1 MAEEDVGEKTELPTD
16 RRRQEMRER
25 GNVVRSVDLGVA
37 AATLATTAGLA
48 WLGPDFIENLAE
60 LLKQQLSQPAER
72 TIDLM
77 GVSRRMA
84 GLVFSAITILA
95 GWFLLQVFTAVAINL
110 AQVGFMASW
119 EPVTP
124 QWSRI
129 NPISGLGRLFSTQ
142 SVVRLAGSALK
153 LTVLGL
159 LAYGAIGSHLET
171 ALGETDMGVTTSAE
185 RLGGAMVGLAISF
198 SIALGVLAV
207 MDYGYQY
214 WKFEQDLL
222 MTKQE
227 IRDEFKEMEGDP
239 QIRQQRRDAHRKLA
253 QSKQMNAVTTADA
266 LVTNPTQIA
275 VAIKYDEKKMAAP
288 IVVAKGMNDIAA
300 RMRQIAAEHGVP
312 IIERKPLARALYR
325 DVKVGRPVPEEL
337 YGAVAEIMAYVYRL
351 SGKDKLSQVKSQKS
365 KVGRG
370 G

>member
-1 MAEEDVGEKTELPTD
+1 MAEEQFGDKTEQPTD
-16 RRRQEMRER
+16 RRRHEMRER
-25 GNVVRSVDLGVA
+25 GNVVRSVDLAVA

-48 WLGPDFIENLAE
+48 WLGPDFIENLAG
-60 LLKQQLSQPAER
+60 LLKQQLSQPADR

-84 GLVFSAITILA
+84 ALVVSAVTIMA
-95 GWFLLQVFTAVAINL
+95 GWFLLQMLTAVAINL
-110 AQVGFMASW
+110 AQVGFLVSW

-129 NPISGLGRLFSTQ
+129 NPISGLGRLFSMQ
-142 SVVRLAGSALK
+142 SAVRLAASVLK
-153 LTVLGL
+153 LVVLSL

-171 ALGETDMGVTTSAE
+171 ALGETDLGVARSASN
-185 RLGGAMVGLAISF
+185 LGGAMIGLAVSF
-198 SIALGVLAV
+198 SIALVVLASA
-207 MDYGYQY
+207 DYGFQY
-214 WKFEQDLL
+214 WKFEQDLM

-239 QIRQQRRDAHRKLA
+239 QIRQQRREAHKKLA
-253 QSKQMNAVTTADA
+253 ASKQMNAVKTADA

-275 VAIKYDEKKMAAP
+275 VAIKYDDKTMAAP

-300 RMRQIAAEHGVP
+300 RMRQIAAEHRVP

-337 YGAVAEIMAYVYRL
+337 YGAVAEILAYVYRL
-351 SGKDKLSQVKSQKS
+351 SGKDKRMKP
-365 KVGRG
+365 R
-370 G
+370 